1 MSILKD
7 EITNDPLNRGY
18 TEMTDEEVA
27 ADINLL
33 VRTRNRPSM
42 TSSEVL
48 NAINITEWISL
59 TDAEQQQIWDVI
71 HMGNINPFGVEATIF
86 IAIFGNG
93 SDTITTLAAARVE
106 NVTRATELGHGFVYP
121 GHVQNARM

>member
-1 MSILKD
+1 MSILKN
-7 EITNDPLNRGY
+7 ELTNDPLNRGY

-33 VRTRNRPSM
+33 ARTRNRPSM

-48 NAINITEWISL
+48 NAIDISEWNAL
-59 TDAEQQQIWDVI
+59 TDAARKRIWDVI

-86 IAIFGNG
+86 IAVFGND
-93 SDTITTLAAARVE
+93 SDTIKALAVARKE
-106 NVTRATELGHGFVYP
+106 DINRATELGLGFVYP
-121 GHVQNARM
+121 GHVQNARI

>member
-1 MSILKD
+1 MSILSD
-7 EITNDPLNRGY
+7 ELTNDPLNRGY
-18 TEMTDEEVA
+18 AEMNDEEVA
-27 ADINLL
+27 ININFLD
-33 VRTRNRPSM
+33 RTFNRPSM

-48 NAINITEWISL
+48 NAIDITEWSAL
-59 TDAEQQQIWDVI
+59 TDAGQQQIWDVI

-86 IAIFGNG
+86 IAVFGNG
-93 SDTITTLAAARVE
+93 SDTIKALAAARVE